1 MMVVVVVVVVMT
13 TMSLAVAT
21 VAAIVVFAANA
32 VVIVVLKRKAGDR
45 HHDELIE
52 VAFLATVALLAVDV
66 RPFRRRKGS
75 PERRETCLEE
85 VLERTTGVWAHVHH
99 DAYQPA
105 GSYTSNRQALVR
117 MERLTVKG
125 VSLPARQEGGA

>member
-1 MMVVVVVVVVMT
+1 MMVVVVVVMT

-99 DAYQPA
+99 AYQPT
-105 GSYTSNRQALVR
+105 GSYTRNRQALVR